1 MKKII
6 VFAFIILT
14 AAISVLKI
22 SNQEKTHT
30 LSFKNVEALANSRE
44 KVDCSY
50 SRRTPQCE
58 IFIGAKGSIKVA
70 GVGILKAGADGYI
83 KFDGQVICSANG
95 TESCR
100 PVECADIYKIIFKK

>member
-1 MKKII
+1 MESFCIYSSN
-6 VFAFIILT
+6 AG
-14 AAISVLKI
+14 ISVFKI
-22 SNQEKTHT
+22 SNREKSYT
-30 LSFKNVEALANSRE
+30 LSFKNVEALANSGTE

-50 SRRTPQCE
+50 SRRTPKCE
-58 IFIGAKGSIKVA
+58 IFIGAKGSIEIA
-70 GVGILKAGADGYI
+70 GIGVLKAGADGYI

>member
-1 MKKII
+1 MESFCIYSI
-6 VFAFIILT
+6 NAANSVF
-14 AAISVLKI
+14 KI
-22 SNQEKTHT
+22 SNREKSYT
-30 LSFKNVEALANSRE
+30 LSFKNVEALANSGTE

-58 IFIGAKGSIKVA
+58 IFIGAKGSIEVA
-70 GVGILKAGADGYI
+70 GIGVLKAGADGYI

-100 PVECADIYKIIFKK
+100 PVECADIYEIIFKK